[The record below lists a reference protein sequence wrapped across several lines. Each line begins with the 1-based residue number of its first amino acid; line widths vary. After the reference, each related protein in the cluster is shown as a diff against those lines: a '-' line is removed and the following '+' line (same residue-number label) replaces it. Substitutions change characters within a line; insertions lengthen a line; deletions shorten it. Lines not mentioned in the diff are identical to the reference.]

1 VTQSPTSTFNAP
13 YILLYAA
20 DMTTG
25 TTEIEPNNTPA
36 GADPISYGVPV
47 SGSIAPGAEDWFQF
61 QGQAGDMVR
70 LQVFDKNISKAA
82 SEALLVTLV
91 ASDGTT
97 PLSTHEGP
105 AFQVLTT
112 ILQHS
117 GTFYVRTRTAPAAV
131 ASTTYRL
138 ELQRFHTATYE
149 VEPNDTIAQ
158 AGVLPPGGYVAGVI
172 ATAGDRD
179 LYRFTTSTGQ
189 FVVFDVFA
197 DATATGSD
205 GFSEYSGHGSDLDP
219 LLTIRDSTGAIVA
232 QSTSEP
238 VSGTFTEGVVEGLP
252 TASVAYIGPPTSH
265 VFYLEVAAAD
275 GSGGVNHYYTVR
287 RR

>member
-1 VTQSPTSTFNAP
+1 
-13 YILLYAA
+13 
-20 DMTTG
+20 
-25 TTEIEPNNTPA
+25 
-36 GADPISYGVPV
+36 
-47 SGSIAPGAEDWFQF
+47 
-61 QGQAGDMVR
+61 MVR
-70 LQVFDKNISKAA
+70 LQVFDKNISKSA

-112 ILQHS
+112 ILQHT
-117 GTFYVRTRTAPAAV
+117 GTFYIRTQPDPAAV

-138 ELQRFHTATYE
+138 ELQRFHAATYE

-158 AGVLPPGGYVAGVI
+158 AGSIPPNGFVAGVI
-172 ATAGDRD
+172 DTAGDRD

-189 FVVFDVFA
+189 FVIFDVFA

-205 GFSEYSGHGSDLDP
+205 GFSEFSGHGSDLDP

-238 VSGTFTEGVVEGLP
+238 TGAIFTEGVAEGLP
-252 TASVAYIGPPTSH
+252 TASVTYIGPPTSH
-265 VFYLEVAAAD
+265 VFYLEVTAAD